1 MAVRGGYPPALPLSA
16 RLNNPQ
22 GRFRADNAYVLAE
35 AAAAGIG
42 IVAMGEMIAE
52 PYANAG
58 RLVRVMTRY
67 ALPAVGIFV
76 VRSPSQH
83 VPRKV
88 RVLVDLLLEM
98 FSTRFPAGLDASEDD
113 PKS

>member
-1 MAVRGGYPPALPLSA
+1 M
-16 RLNNPQ
+16 NNPQ